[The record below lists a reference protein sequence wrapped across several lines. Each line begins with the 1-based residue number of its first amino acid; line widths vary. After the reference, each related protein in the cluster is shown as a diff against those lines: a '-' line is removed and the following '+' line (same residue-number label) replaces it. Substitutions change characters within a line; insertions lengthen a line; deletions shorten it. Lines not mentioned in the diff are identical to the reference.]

1 MESERES
8 LLPNSRSSPAM
19 AAATK
24 ALSASTTLASS
35 TLTST
40 MAASSTTVA
49 SSATLV
55 SPLLGGSSNLASPT
69 VTSTPLLASSSTVV
83 ERDEMEEVRLEEVV
97 KLGGKGSGQSG
108 GERSLPHSESRHSLQ
123 LGKHHAPK
131 TSRQVRRQKSAQL
144 PAHGEVQR
152 MEQSLLRLL
161 HQFNSGQLRA
171 FDGSMLV
178 QMEQVRDQQEAIA
191 RRHFELGAE
200 QDLHPPLSDDG
211 LTMACE
217 NMGQLMSSLET
228 LSLAIGQLS
237 SLDRLA
243 EGRGASSQPEGREG
257 STMSSEPLYTRR
269 FGCI

>member
-1 MESERES
+1 M
-8 LLPNSRSSPAM
+8 
-19 AAATK
+19 
-24 ALSASTTLASS
+24 
-35 TLTST
+35 
-40 MAASSTTVA
+40 
-49 SSATLV
+49 
-55 SPLLGGSSNLASPT
+55 G
-69 VTSTPLLASSSTVV
+69 
-83 ERDEMEEVRLEEVV
+83 
-97 KLGGKGSGQSG
+97 
-108 GERSLPHSESRHSLQ
+108 
-123 LGKHHAPK
+123 
-131 TSRQVRRQKSAQL
+131 RQKSAQL

-171 FDGSMLV
+171 FDRSMLV

-237 SLDRLA
+237 SLDRL
-243 EGRGASSQPEGREG
+243 GEGREG

-269 FGCI
+269 STMSRDSTQGQDNEDY

>member
-1 MESERES
+1 M
-8 LLPNSRSSPAM
+8 
-19 AAATK
+19 
-24 ALSASTTLASS
+24 
-35 TLTST
+35 
-40 MAASSTTVA
+40 
-49 SSATLV
+49 
-55 SPLLGGSSNLASPT
+55 
-69 VTSTPLLASSSTVV
+69 V
-83 ERDEMEEVRLEEVV
+83 ERDELEEVRLEEVV
-97 KLGGKGSGQSG
+97 RLGGKQLGSGQSA

-123 LGKHHAPK
+123 GKHYAPK
-131 TSRQVRRQKSAQL
+131 GRQVRRQKSAQL

-171 FDGSMLV
+171 FDRSMLV

-243 EGRGASSQPEGREG
+243 EGRGAFSQPEGREG

-269 FGCI
+269 FGSSLSSWLKPISFARSTMSRDSTQGQDNEDYLDRLSQRTLV

>member
-8 LLPNSRSSPAM
+8 LLPNSSSSPAM
-19 AAATK
+19 ATK
-24 ALSASTTLASS
+24 TLSSSTTLASAFS
-35 TLTST
+35 

-49 SSATLV
+49 SSATLA
-55 SPLLGGSSNLASPT
+55 SPLLGGTASLALPT

-83 ERDEMEEVRLEEVV
+83 ERDELEEERLEEVV
-97 KLGGKGSGQSG
+97 KVNIRQGSGHSV
-108 GERSLPHSESRHSLQ
+108 GERSLPHSESRQSLQ
-123 LGKHHAPK
+123 GRQVAAK
-131 TSRQVRRQKSAQL
+131 SRQVRRQKSAQL

-171 FDGSMLV
+171 FDRSMLV

-237 SLDRLA
+237 SLDRLG
-243 EGRGASSQPEGREG
+243 EGRGAFSQPEGREG

-269 FGCI
+269 F

>member
-1 MESERES
+1 
-8 LLPNSRSSPAM
+8 
-19 AAATK
+19 
-24 ALSASTTLASS
+24 
-35 TLTST
+35 
-40 MAASSTTVA
+40 
-49 SSATLV
+49 V
-55 SPLLGGSSNLASPT
+55 SPQLGGSSNLASPT
-69 VTSTPLLASSSTVV
+69 VTSTPLLPSSSTIV
-83 ERDEMEEVRLEEVV
+83 ERDELEEVRLEEVV
-97 KLGGKGSGQSG
+97 KLGGKVGSGQSG

-123 LGKHHAPK
+123 GKHHAPK
-131 TSRQVRRQKSAQL
+131 ARQVRRQKSAQL

-243 EGRGASSQPEGREG
+243 EGRGAFSQPEGREG

-269 FGCI
+269 STMSRDSTQGQDNEDYLDRLSQRTLV

>member
-1 MESERES
+1 M
-8 LLPNSRSSPAM
+8 
-19 AAATK
+19 
-24 ALSASTTLASS
+24 
-35 TLTST
+35 
-40 MAASSTTVA
+40 
-49 SSATLV
+49 
-55 SPLLGGSSNLASPT
+55 
-69 VTSTPLLASSSTVV
+69 
-83 ERDEMEEVRLEEVV
+83 ERDELEEERLEEVV
-97 KLGGKGSGQSG
+97 KLGGQKGSVKG
-108 GERSLPHSESRHSLQ
+108 SLPHSESRHSLQ
-123 LGKHHAPK
+123 QGKHHVPK
-131 TSRQVRRQKSAQL
+131 ARQVRRQKSAQL

-178 QMEQVRDQQEAIA
+178 QMEEVRDQQEAIA

-211 LTMACE
+211 LSMACE

-243 EGRGASSQPEGREG
+243 EGRGAFSQPEGREG

-269 FGCI
+269 FALSLVS

>member
-1 MESERES
+1 
-8 LLPNSRSSPAM
+8 
-19 AAATK
+19 
-24 ALSASTTLASS
+24 
-35 TLTST
+35 
-40 MAASSTTVA
+40 
-49 SSATLV
+49 
-55 SPLLGGSSNLASPT
+55 
-69 VTSTPLLASSSTVV
+69 
-83 ERDEMEEVRLEEVV
+83 
-97 KLGGKGSGQSG
+97 
-108 GERSLPHSESRHSLQ
+108 
-123 LGKHHAPK
+123 
-131 TSRQVRRQKSAQL
+131 
-144 PAHGEVQR
+144 

-178 QMEQVRDQQEAIA
+178 QMEEVRDQQEAIA

-243 EGRGASSQPEGREG
+243 EGRGAFSQPEGREG

-269 FGCI
+269 FGLIEVYQIFQSLYFHQVDHVKRLNSRTRQ

>member
-8 LLPNSRSSPAM
+8 LLPNSSSSPAM
-19 AAATK
+19 ATK
-24 ALSASTTLASS
+24 TLSSSTTLASTFS
-35 TLTST
+35 

-49 SSATLV
+49 SSATLA
-55 SPLLGGSSNLASPT
+55 SPLLGGTSSLALPA

-83 ERDEMEEVRLEEVV
+83 ERDELEEERLEEVV
-97 KLGGKGSGQSG
+97 KVNIRQGSGHSV
-108 GERSLPHSESRHSLQ
+108 GERSLPHSESRQSLQ
-123 LGKHHAPK
+123 GKQVAAK
-131 TSRQVRRQKSAQL
+131 SRQVRRQKSAQL

-171 FDGSMLV
+171 FDRSMLV

-237 SLDRLA
+237 SLDRLG
-243 EGRGASSQPEGREG
+243 EGRGAFSQPEGREG

-269 FGCI
+269 F